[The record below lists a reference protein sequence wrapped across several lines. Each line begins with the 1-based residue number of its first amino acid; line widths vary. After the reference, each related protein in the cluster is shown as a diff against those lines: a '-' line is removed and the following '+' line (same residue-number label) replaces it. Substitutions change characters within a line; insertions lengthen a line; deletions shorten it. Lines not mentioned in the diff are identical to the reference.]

1 MTAINQIK
9 SEEEYNRILKRIEV
23 IFDAKPGTQ
32 EGDELESLVK
42 LVEKYEDKNYFI
54 NSPGIKASI
63 KFRMEQLGFDTT
75 DLVSSKEM
83 IIHPGETLKEAM
95 EDRNI
100 SAEELS
106 QRTGFSSSYIKDV
119 LNCKETISVDFAR
132 KLEGALN
139 IDADFWMKLNE
150 DYNDELK
157 AFEESHPA

>member
-100 SAEELS
+100 SAEELA
-106 QRTGFSSSYIKDV
+106 QCTGFSSTYIKDV
-119 LNCKETISVDFAR
+119 LNCKETISADFAR
-132 KLEGALN
+132 KLEDTLN

-157 AFEESHPA
+157 AFEESHLA